1 MQTVFRVL
9 TLALC
14 LFALTQSARSDVACG
29 ADAGHGAMHGMPSN
43 QQMDGHSSPSHAPR
57 HHPCGPMSGALCQGM
72 TGCMDVGT
80 PVIGMQ
86 IALPVSASA
95 TPETTISR
103 VVPLNDLAPPL
114 TPPRA

>member
-14 LFALTQSARSDVACG
+14 LFSLTQSARSEVACRT
-29 ADAGHGAMHGMPSN
+29 DAGNDTMQGMPVN
-43 QQMDGHSSPSHAPR
+43 HQMAGHSSPSRAPR

-80 PVIGMQ
+80 PILSMP
-86 IALPVSASA
+86 IALPVAASA
-95 TPETTISR
+95 TPEAPISR
-103 VVPLNDLAPPL
+103 FVPLNDLAPPL